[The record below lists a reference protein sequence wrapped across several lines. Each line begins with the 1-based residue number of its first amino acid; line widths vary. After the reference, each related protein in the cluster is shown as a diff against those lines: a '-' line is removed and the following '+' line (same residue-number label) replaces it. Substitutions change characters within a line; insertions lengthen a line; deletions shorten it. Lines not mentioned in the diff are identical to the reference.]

1 MTPLS
6 AALPVGLR
14 AVFVRRVT
22 PEMVQA
28 FADLVGDHDPIH
40 LDAAFCRATPYG
52 RPIAHGAL
60 LIGFM
65 SAAST
70 AATRDSGLP
79 LVSLGYDRIRLVAPV
94 FPGEET
100 TTVFAVTG
108 HDEARGRILA
118 ELTVHAG
125 GRLAAVATNILKLVA

>member
-65 SAAST
+65 SAALAGQLRP
-70 AATRDSGLP
+70 AA
-79 LVSLGYDRIRLVAPV
+79 A
-94 FPGEET
+94 
-100 TTVFAVTG
+100 
-108 HDEARGRILA
+108 
-118 ELTVHAG
+118 
-125 GRLAAVATNILKLVA
+125 